1 MHLDTGP
8 LEHRLVVVPGRIA
21 DPHLRGREVAL
32 EQIGADLQRAGA
44 ADGLDG
50 GDATRLDRLVV
61 GAKQQ
66 VLHRGAV
73 VGGPFHRLIG
83 ARRRRGGALG
93 FGLLHRGQQRNA
105 ALLVVI
111 EADPQVHLL
120 LAGVFVEGFD
130 ERQYGVASIGID
142 VFKHGGSLK
151 LTVQFRRPG
160 AGAVIMA

>member
-1 MHLDTGP
+1 M
-8 LEHRLVVVPGRIA
+8 I
-21 DPHLRGREVAL
+21 
-32 EQIGADLQRAGA
+32 
-44 ADGLDG
+44 
-50 GDATRLDRLVV
+50 

-83 ARRRRGGALG
+83 ARRRRRGALG

-120 LAGVFVEGFD
+120 LAGVFVEGLD

-142 VFKHGGSLK
+142 VFKHGGSLRSGI
-151 LTVQFRRPG
+151 QSMAINDRRS
-160 AGAVIMA
+160 